1 MEKEIKKKKK
11 NGFTLIELLAV
22 IIIMAVLLMTAL
34 PAVTRSIANSK
45 RKTFAT
51 NAKRF
56 IDAARTAMIDGDLSV
71 ATPGIQNASTTCQT
85 PGFGSYVAV
94 PITKIFLERGGDKSS
109 FGQPY
114 TTGYV
119 VVVNDGTKGD
129 KFNYY
134 FIGVDKGNSG
144 VENFVLENDLAA
156 PSVKNGNASIG
167 NKVAP
172 LQASPC
178 SSLSLTVN
186 GASKTYTCSAIC
198 EEIE

>member
-1 MEKEIKKKKK
+1 MEKENKKK

-144 VENFVLENDLAA
+144 VENDLAA